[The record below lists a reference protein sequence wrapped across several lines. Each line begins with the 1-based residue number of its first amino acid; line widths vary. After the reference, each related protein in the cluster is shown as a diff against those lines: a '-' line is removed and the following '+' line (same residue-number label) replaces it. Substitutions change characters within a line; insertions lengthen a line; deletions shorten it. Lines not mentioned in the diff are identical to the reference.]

1 MLYVLNTEEE
11 VRMDENIIKGLENE
25 GIYLE
30 GKLCD
35 NELIGL
41 ERVIRLIN
49 DKKLQELDVCEEM
62 MRVIA
67 KDCIELLKLSGG
79 ILEERD
85 GIKEINESEF
95 QNYWKNNAATKYR
108 ENPEGV
114 NNKRVCFLDNY
125 IEYLKPSDIMVQ
137 RTIEEIGVKLFTYD
151 PDISLVIIYIYCK
164 LLQKKDGFKKVL
176 IKHNKSYRYK
186 IHFFDN
192 NDDKNMIYCG
202 DTMTSWWTSL
212 KAFLNFP
219 KKIAH
224 ENFFSDM
231 DISSEMKER
240 KEFREIDSKE
250 VKKFMKAVY
259 TIGNF
264 CPVPEGFN
272 GARSGGGHYDYWDLT
287 LMKIHD
293 WYMDENE
300 KHLNDLLHIKTEC
313 SKNEERRKNCKEW
326 LEWFKEDAKRKRKEY
341 PENYCKGYDGWHN
354 FVDTLYMQD
363 YVYNEDNWDDKR
375 YKDNKENREY
385 YDVIPFWRGHEW
397 SKEGIK
403 FPTGDDEIKDAFETM
418 TAIIKARSNRI
429 VEALRNAKK

>member
-67 KDCIELLKLSGG
+67 KDCIKLLEQSDILGEGDEINKDK
-79 ILEERD
+79 LEEYLE
-85 GIKEINESEF
+85 KEDARR
-95 QNYWKNNAATKYR
+95 YKNMEKGA
-108 ENPEGV
+108 
-114 NNKRVCFLDNY
+114 NKNRVCFLDKYSKNDYDKY
-125 IEYLKPSDIMVQ
+125 INLQNENDLETIMDQ
-137 RTIEEIGVKLFTYD
+137 RAIEEFGANIISYD
-151 PDISLVIIYIYCK
+151 PDVSLVIIYIYCK

-212 KAFLNFP
+212 KAFLEFP
-219 KKIAH
+219 KEIAH
-224 ENFFSDM
+224 EKFFSDM

-240 KEFREIDSKE
+240 KEFREIDSIE

-272 GARSGGGHYDYWDLT
+272 GARSNFGIYDYWDLT
-287 LMKIHD
+287 LMKIRE
-293 WYMDENE
+293 WYLSVDSKDSKKSLYERDNLIQE
-300 KHLNDLLHIKTEC
+300 DLLHNAGNPLKC
-313 SKNEERRKNCKEW
+313 LRW
-326 LEWFKEDAKRKRKEY
+326 LESF
-341 PENYCKGYDGWHN
+341 GQGQIGWHN

-363 YVYNEDNWDDKR
+363 YVDNDYNVISFWTEDGKKHGW
-375 YKDNKENREY
+375 
-385 YDVIPFWRGHEW
+385 
-397 SKEGIK
+397 KEGETLE
-403 FPTGDDEIKDAFETM
+403 FPKEPDEIEKAFETM
-418 TAIIKARSNRI
+418 TAMINASTTRI
-429 VEALRNAKK
+429 AEALVKQK